1 MLRARLR
8 SEAGRPH
15 YELNERVVEYPF
27 ALSALAEADG
37 REVLDVGTGVSA
49 WPHLMANCG
58 FIVEAVDNYG
68 SYRRGPLINRHFHV
82 GRQDIT
88 RPTLDKRYD
97 AVTCISVLEHIPEH
111 RAAVRGMLGL
121 LRPGGRLILT
131 VPYNERTYHPDA
143 YRHPAAGYGQDVPY
157 IAQVYSREQL
167 DQWLADSGA
176 SLVRQELY
184 RVFTGELWTQGERLH
199 PPEPSS
205 ADAPHHLACMVLEAR
220 SP

>member
-1 MLRARLR
+1 MLQPKLR
-8 SEAGRPH
+8 EEAGRPH
-15 YELNERVVEYPF
+15 FQLNERIVEYSF
-27 ALSALAEADG
+27 ALRALGEMDG
-37 REVLDVGTGVSA
+37 REVLDVGTGASA
-49 WPHLMANCG
+49 WPHLMATCG
-58 FIVEAVDNYG
+58 FIVEAADKYG
-68 SYRRGPLINRHFHV
+68 SYWRRPMVNRHFHV
-82 GRQDIT
+82 IHEDIT
-88 RPTLDKRYD
+88 EPTLSKRYD

-143 YRHPAAGYGQDVPY
+143 YRHPEAGYGQDASY

-167 DQWLADSGA
+167 EGWLADSDA

-199 PPEPSS
+199 PPQPST
-205 ADAPHHLACMVLEAR
+205 AEQPHHLACMVLEAP